1 MRKVETR
8 EIGTCTYRVQQLKLR
23 QGNVLTVWLL
33 QRLGPALGGAV
44 TGLGENEPS
53 KILSG
58 DFSKEGFREA
68 VVGLCGSLQIDD
80 LNWLVDRLRPSIM
93 IQTPELRE
101 LDGDRFEKIGEKMWD
116 EIFTPVLQFRVL
128 IFALEVNLADFFGE
142 LGGAR
147 EFIRKLT
154 TPADKD
160 KSE

>member
-8 EIGTCTYRVQQLKLR
+8 EIGRCTYKVQQLKLR

-68 VVGLCGSLQIDD
+68 VVGLCSSLQIDD

-101 LDGDRFEKIGEKMWD
+101 SGEDRFEKIGERRSTWP
-116 EIFTPVLQFRVL
+116 IFS
-128 IFALEVNLADFFGE
+128 A
-142 LGGAR
+142 
-147 EFIRKLT
+147 
-154 TPADKD
+154 
-160 KSE
+160 S